1 MERIREEIDNKYKWD
16 LTKIIKDEKEF
27 DEIYDNVIKFA
38 NQINEFQGKIAK
50 DKDTFKSY
58 LELDEKMNRSF
69 MKIYLYANLL
79 CDTDTNNPKGQ
90 NLKMRVE
97 KLNEEINRLTY
108 FTAAEILRTPMEVY
122 MEYLSKDEELK
133 KYEFCLLELFRHASH
148 TLSDKEEEI
157 IAYASNAMGTGS
169 DAFYNLD
176 NSDIDLG
183 TIEDEDRCEQKL
195 THSNY
200 IKFMK
205 SKNRDVRKNAFEKLY
220 SYFSSHKNT
229 LASCLR
235 GNVKE
240 NHFISRVRKYNSPL
254 EQSLYA
260 DAIDVKVYTNL
271 IDVTHKNLDKVYK
284 YMDLKKKAL
293 KLDELHMY
301 DMYVDLIENKKD
313 DVPYEEGQKIVL
325 EALKPLGEQYINDL
339 KQAFTDGWIDVY
351 PSKGKKSGAYQWGC
365 YDIKPHVLLNY
376 ENTIEDVST
385 MAHELGH
392 AMHSYYSDKNQDYIY
407 HDYPIFLAEIASTV
421 NEILLDEYLYKN
433 AKTKEEKI
441 LYITNFLEKTKATIY
456 RQTMF
461 AEFEMIIHD
470 KEENGIPLTEEEFSK
485 TYYDLNKLYYGDNV
499 VSDELI
505 KYEWSR
511 IPHFYTS
518 FYVYKYATGLAAAI
532 AIASKI
538 LEGNE
543 EARCAY
549 LEFLSSGSSDYP
561 LNILKKAGVD
571 MTKTESI
578 QAAFDMFDKKLEEL
592 KSLL

>member
-27 DEIYDNVIKFA
+27 DEIYDDVIKFA

-58 LELDEKMNRSF
+58 LKLDEKMNRSF

-122 MEYLSKDEELK
+122 MEYLSKDEYLK

-183 TIEDEDRCEQKL
+183 TIIDEDGCEQKL

-205 SKNRDVRKNAFEKLY
+205 SKNRDVRKNTFEKLY
-220 SYFSSHKNT
+220 SYFSAHKNT

-271 IDVTHKNLDKVYK
+271 IDVTHKNLDKIYK

-301 DMYVDLIENKKD
+301 DMYVDLIEDKKD
-313 DVPYEEGQKIVL
+313 DVSYEEGQKIVL

-339 KQAFTDGWIDVY
+339 KQAFADGWIDVY

-392 AMHSYYSDKNQDYIY
+392 AMHSYYSNKNQDYIY

-421 NEILLDEYLYKN
+421 NEVLINDYMYKN
-433 AKTKEEKI
+433 A
-441 LYITNFLEKTKATIY
+441 
-456 RQTMF
+456 R
-461 AEFEMIIHD
+461 
-470 KEENGIPLTEEEFSK
+470 
-485 TYYDLNKLYYGDNV
+485 
-499 VSDELI
+499 
-505 KYEWSR
+505 
-511 IPHFYTS
+511 
-518 FYVYKYATGLAAAI
+518 
-532 AIASKI
+532 
-538 LEGNE
+538 
-543 EARCAY
+543 
-549 LEFLSSGSSDYP
+549 
-561 LNILKKAGVD
+561 
-571 MTKTESI
+571 
-578 QAAFDMFDKKLEEL
+578 
-592 KSLL
+592 